1 MKNSIKRIPYGE
13 FRMAEKCY
21 ICRGTGVDICSVC
34 NGNQIFNGKTCTE
47 CDGRGAVKCY
57 ACGGKGIVD

>member
-1 MKNSIKRIPYGE
+1 MKNSIKRIPSGE

-21 ICRGTGVDICSVC
+21 ICRGTGVDICPVC
-34 NGNQIFNGKTCTE
+34 NGNKIFNGKTCTE